1 MESIVGCWNGRVLVK
16 HRGHYDRNYSV
27 LSPLHS
33 SAATVR
39 APPVPGAGD
48 DPYDALW
55 GFGQT
60 SAEPSM
66 FDFDCTT
73 GKFIQQVVYVRRQS
87 TSWVTYVSPPL
98 EVPVQLVFNSEP
110 CSLLV
115 GGRWLCMTTVLGCI
129 VVFDLATATFSVVSF
144 PDGVSVSCGVGRR
157 TLNHSLARAGDSGI
171 YLVHA
176 MGVELDV
183 WFRRMDGDAAGIWE
197 RGETVDLPV
206 VFGDH
211 VAMEFW
217 DSVRSLNDDVNRFLA
232 DYTWACY
239 SVEIHAVGD
248 NAEFA
253 FLTVGKLG
261 GVFLLD
267 VKRTVEKVLEASL
280 QDDGQQ
286 CGIFAFMM
294 PWPPVF
300 PALNQ
305 RG

>member
-1 MESIVGCWNGRVLVK
+1 
-16 HRGHYDRNYSV
+16 
-27 LSPLHS
+27 
-33 SAATVR
+33 
-39 APPVPGAGD
+39 
-48 DPYDALW
+48 
-55 GFGQT
+55 
-60 SAEPSM
+60 
-66 FDFDCTT
+66 
-73 GKFIQQVVYVRRQS
+73 
-87 TSWVTYVSPPL
+87 
-98 EVPVQLVFNSEP
+98 
-110 CSLLV
+110 
-115 GGRWLCMTTVLGCI
+115 MTTVLGCI
-129 VVFDLATATFSVVSF
+129 VVFDLAAATFSVVSF
-144 PDGVSVSCGVGRR
+144 PDGVSVSCGIGRR

-176 MGVELDV
+176 MGVELHV

-197 RGETVDLPV
+197 RGVTVDLPV

-211 VAMEFW
+211 AAMEFW
-217 DSVRSLNDDVNRFLA
+217 DSVRSLNDYVNRFLA
-232 DYTWACY
+232 DYTWGCY
-239 SVEIHAVGD
+239 SVEIHAIGD

-267 VKRTVEKVLEASL
+267 VKKRTVEKVLEASL

-300 PALNQ
+300 PELNQ